1 MHQKTAIVCVT
12 NNLLTDRRAH
22 KHCKMLILKGYNV
35 KLVGR
40 NWPKIQMDNREY
52 TFKRFHLLINKGP
65 LFYAIYN
72 VRLFFYLLTTPCHLV
87 IANDLDTLLGSYLAG
102 VLKKFKLIYDAHEY
116 FTGVPEIQNKKWVK
130 HIWCLL
136 EKLILPNIHCC
147 ITVNQ
152 SIAQLYKQQYNKEFK
167 VIHNIPMLS
176 DFPTKQKSRK
186 DLGLNEDD
194 FIVILQG
201 AGININRGAE
211 ELIESMQFTDPK
223 VKLIILGAGDVWNN
237 LQELVY
243 KLNLSHK
250 VKLINK
256 LPYHEMIQYTYNANL
271 GVSLD
276 KPGNANYDNSLPN
289 KLFDYLFCE
298 IPVLASQLRE
308 LNRFIYRYEVGL
320 TIPTIEP
327 ESIANGIH
335 YFLYNTAFYLIAKQN
350 TVKVK
355 SELCWEKEYKQIE
368 EWL

>member
-1 MHQKTAIVCVT
+1 
-12 NNLLTDRRAH
+12 
-22 KHCKMLILKGYNV
+22 
-35 KLVGR
+35 
-40 NWPKIQMDNREY
+40 
-52 TFKRFHLLINKGP
+52 
-65 LFYAIYN
+65 
-72 VRLFFYLLTTPCHLV
+72 
-87 IANDLDTLLGSYLAG
+87 
-102 VLKKFKLIYDAHEY
+102 
-116 FTGVPEIQNKKWVK
+116 
-130 HIWCLL
+130 LL
-136 EKLILPNIHCC
+136 EKLILPNIHYC

-243 KLNLSHK
+243 KLNLSNK

-335 YFLYNTAFYLIAKQN
+335 YFLYNTPFYLIAKQN

-355 SELCWEKEYKQIE
+355 SELCWEKEYKQLE